1 MRQLQQAKPKLKTS
15 KRQQREDQIID
26 NALDIL
32 YNRIRTPLAK
42 LTTGPDLVDFL
53 KLAIGE
59 EEREVFIVLYLDTNN
74 QIIWVEEAFQ
84 GTIRTAAVHP
94 REIVKQALQLNA
106 GAVIFCHNHLSGD
119 VTPSDADRRMTRK
132 LIRALVMFEIV
143 VMDHIIISGKEYFSF
158 ERVGLLDVLK
168 TPVP

>member
-1 MRQLQQAKPKLKTS
+1 MRQLQQVKPKLKTS
-15 KRQQREDQIID
+15 KKSQREDQIID
-26 NALDIL
+26 HALDIL
-32 YNRIRTPLAK
+32 YSRIREPLLK

-53 KLAIGE
+53 KLAIGGE
-59 EEREVFIVLYLDTNN
+59 QREVFIVLYLDTNN
-74 QIIWVEEAFQ
+74 QVIWIEEAFR
-84 GTIRTAAVHP
+84 GTIRTASIHP
-94 REIVKQALQLNA
+94 REIVKQALRLNA
-106 GAVIFCHNHLSGD
+106 AAVIFCHNHMAGE

-158 ERVGLLDVLK
+158 EQVGLLDVLK